1 MKNRTKRLLAIGL
14 IAAMTASLAACS
26 SEGSGGATSGS
37 DDKQTEAGSGK
48 IGVAM
53 PTKDLQRW
61 NQDGENMKK
70 QLEDAGY
77 EYLAK
82 YMFKVSI
89 SEMHHAEHIAERIL
103 FLGGDADM
111 NPCDPTRQL
120 TDVGD
125 MLQLAVKLETSTV
138 ESYNAATRESAAMGD
153 TVTSRM
159 FQDMASEEEHH
170 LDDFRTEMKNLQE
183 YGELYLTMQ
192 SVGRSKER
200 AKG

>member
-1 MKNRTKRLLAIGL
+1 MDQSDNKYAKSIALLNDALRKEI
-14 IAAMTASLAACS
+14 
-26 SEGSGGATSGS
+26 ATS
-37 DDKQTEAGSGK
+37 
-48 IGVAM
+48 
-53 PTKDLQRW
+53 LQYMYFHVR
-61 NQDGENMKK
+61 
-70 QLEDAGY
+70 LEDAGY
-77 EYLAK
+77 EYLA
-82 YMFKVSI
+82 I

-138 ESYNAATRESAAMGD
+138 ESYNAAAREAAAMGD
-153 TVTSRM
+153 TVSSRM
-159 FQDMASEEEHH
+159 FQDMAAEEEHH
-170 LDDFRTEMKNLQE
+170 LDDFRTEMRNLQE

>member
-1 MKNRTKRLLAIGL
+1 MCSKFFLFMDQSDNKYAKSIALLNDALRKEI
-14 IAAMTASLAACS
+14 
-26 SEGSGGATSGS
+26 ATS
-37 DDKQTEAGSGK
+37 
-48 IGVAM
+48 
-53 PTKDLQRW
+53 LQYMYFHVR
-61 NQDGENMKK
+61 
-70 QLEDAGY
+70 LEDAGY

-138 ESYNAATRESAAMGD
+138 ESYNAAAREAAAMGD

-159 FQDMASEEEHH
+159 FQGMAAEEEHH